1 MKLIR
6 RQGYKIVVADEAFLI
21 KSIRLLFEAD
31 ESEDK
36 QFFFKEISYLYFMV
50 DPSSSLSY
58 IKDDEERSQTII
70 EQEGLSK
77 NFKPSKLLKTA
88 MQDYGKHTVT
98 TSQLL
103 LQDTEVMVNKI
114 REYLKSI
121 DLSENLD
128 NGKPKYPINQI
139 VSTISQMPQLVKAI
153 NKAQHELDNEIVE
166 EDRIRGSID
175 KKVCED
181 GVDL

>member
-103 LQDTEVMVNKI
+103 LYLPLHAQVLSGNLKPQQWQNKCQN
-114 REYLKSI
+114 RW
-121 DLSENLD
+121 
-128 NGKPKYPINQI
+128 
-139 VSTISQMPQLVKAI
+139 
-153 NKAQHELDNEIVE
+153 
-166 EDRIRGSID
+166 R
-175 KKVCED
+175 
-181 GVDL
+181 